1 MRLAPERAVAQCALG
16 QAYVNAGRLS
26 EAIGCFQVCANLDV
40 NNPKPR
46 YDLGQAYLRQ
56 ALNVTSK
63 ILRAD
68 SNSPYARRI
77 FAENFLGRNDWPEAE
92 TEYRLALKAQP
103 RAADLRLGLAVIY
116 MRTGHMNKA
125 REQVAR
131 ALETN
136 PGLVAA
142 RYELAVFDFLQNDFA
157 AAIAEVQSIA
167 AANPKFLVSP
177 IPSLVTAVPE
187 SGRNAACRNFS
198 QFNPGAPQQ
207 PALAFWNQWCGPKP
221 GSVEL
226 PRQPARLLI
235 SPLAE
240 RTGTAATLDHGC
252 ANGSCETCEAKLKPA
267 TSLRSTNP
275 AAEAGRCFYEIGDY
289 DTAYG
294 RLLEALNSEAED
306 LATLYWFE
314 ESCRLLPDLAVRE
327 YRAAIARQPRA
338 ANIRVLL
345 GHLEWKWQ
353 KYDEAL
359 PDLMDALRLDPDEP
373 AATYLVGDIW
383 VQKQEAEKALPYLQ
397 RAITLRPGFLN
408 AKASLGRALSQLGRF
423 QDAVRE
429 FESVASADADGSIH
443 YQLYRLYLR
452 LGSTEKAETC
462 LAAAERIRSQRRRGN
477 NLSETETP

>member
-1 MRLAPERAVAQCALG
+1 M
-16 QAYVNAGRLS
+16 
-26 EAIGCFQVCANLDV
+26 
-40 NNPKPR
+40 
-46 YDLGQAYLRQ
+46 
-56 ALNVTSK
+56 
-63 ILRAD
+63 
-68 SNSPYARRI
+68 
-77 FAENFLGRNDWPEAE
+77 
-92 TEYRLALKAQP
+92 
-103 RAADLRLGLAVIY
+103 
-116 MRTGHMNKA
+116 
-125 REQVAR
+125 
-131 ALETN
+131 
-136 PGLVAA
+136 
-142 RYELAVFDFLQNDFA
+142 
-157 AAIAEVQSIA
+157 
-167 AANPKFLVSP
+167 
-177 IPSLVTAVPE
+177 TAVPE

-235 SPLAE
+235 SPLAQ

-267 TSLRSTNP
+267 TSLSSTNP

-314 ESCRLLPDLAVRE
+314 ESCRLLAERSFEAVHQIDPDSYLLHLLSAQNWEQLQRLDLAVRE

-373 AATYLVGDIW
+373 VATYLVGDIW